1 MTGID
6 DVGGQVY
13 PDAEDKNTKNIF
25 GCEGDSEF
33 YHYALGKPVIR
44 WLDAWRWEE
53 V

>member
-1 MTGID
+1 MEDIMAFQKIG
-6 DVGGQVY
+6 VGV
-13 PDAEDKNTKNIF
+13 I